1 MLQDNLERQGINLSL
16 DANLMYWDV
25 NDRYVGINNTTPSY
39 PLDVTGNAHIGNVY
53 IQGSAFTTDTGFKL
67 NLGSVANIQITGGAA
82 NTILYTDGTGNL
94 SFLSLP
100 SVISTSGFTGNGIIL
115 GAITAGSY
123 TGAETFT
130 ANTSVTNAIAL
141 LNGDLGNVITEIT
154 TLTVAVYANSNVA
167 SYLLHNT
174 GNITANGIV
183 ANTFSGNING
193 TTASFTNIYGT
204 IDTANQPYISNIGT
218 LSNLTV
224 TSNVTVGNL
233 TVSGNIHGNIFTD
246 VINPNTSNVVVFS
259 GNTAIGL
266 PSGGTSTRPTGVAGY
281 FRYNSDLATV
291 EYFNGYDWTPLNGE
305 VIDQLI
311 TPDGVNSSFTLAQPA
326 SAGGL
331 IVSINGTLQQPGIAY
346 TVTGSVITFAEVPN
360 TTDTIDV
367 RFIASV
373 GLTTLDYAVVNS
385 PYINVGTTT
394 TIIDSFSAVTYQS
407 VKYLISSSNG
417 TDSFMAEVSVL
428 QNNGTVVL
436 NTYGVL
442 ATGTNTL
449 NFDANVNGSVVN
461 LLATGTTSSNQL
473 RIQRT
478 YFDI

>member
-1 MLQDNLERQGINLSL
+1 
-16 DANLMYWDV
+16 
-25 NDRYVGINNTTPSY
+25 
-39 PLDVTGNAHIGNVY
+39 
-53 IQGSAFTTDTGFKL
+53 
-67 NLGSVANIQITGGAA
+67 
-82 NTILYTDGTGNL
+82 
-94 SFLSLP
+94 
-100 SVISTSGFTGNGIIL
+100 
-115 GAITAGSY
+115 
-123 TGAETFT
+123 
-130 ANTSVTNAIAL
+130 
-141 LNGDLGNVITEIT
+141 
-154 TLTVAVYANSNVA
+154 
-167 SYLLHNT
+167 
-174 GNITANGIV
+174 
-183 ANTFSGNING
+183 
-193 TTASFTNIYGT
+193 
-204 IDTANQPYISNIGT
+204 
-218 LSNLTV
+218 
-224 TSNVTVGNL
+224 
-233 TVSGNIHGNIFTD
+233 
-246 VINPNTSNVVVFS
+246 
-259 GNTAIGL
+259 
-266 PSGGTSTRPTGVAGY
+266 
-281 FRYNSDLATV
+281 
-291 EYFNGYDWTPLNGE
+291 LNGE

-311 TPDGVNSSFTLAQPA
+311 TPDGINSSFTLAQPA

-346 TVTGSVITFAEVPN
+346 TVTGSVITFAEVPR

-385 PYINVGTTT
+385 PYITVGTTT